1 MTSRVAPSHASP
13 SMPRP
18 VAPLFCDLCG
28 ERMGAHEFSQ
38 AVRDTSGMDIC
49 STCLE
54 AMIDAPASEP
64 RSEVGLA
71 RGRA

>member
-1 MTSRVAPSHASP
+1 MNLSP
-13 SMPRP
+13 TQ
-18 VAPLFCDLCG
+18 AQAALALHCDLCG